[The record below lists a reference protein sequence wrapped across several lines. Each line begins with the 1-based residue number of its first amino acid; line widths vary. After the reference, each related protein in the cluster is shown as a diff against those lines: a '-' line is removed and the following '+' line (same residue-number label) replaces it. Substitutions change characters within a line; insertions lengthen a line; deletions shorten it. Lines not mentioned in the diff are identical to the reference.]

1 MRNATGLCCPLG
13 SSFNGA
19 TGLNPWRSFKT
30 GCWTCKAGMLQWG
43 HGVEPVE
50 MRKYPDKYE
59 VQFPLQWGH
68 GVEPVEMRKYP
79 DKSEVQFPLQW
90 GHGVEPVE
98 IVVIS
103 L

>member
-1 MRNATGLCCPLG
+1 MEMRNATGLCCPLG

-50 MRKYPDKYE
+50 MIHLHSGGAGD
-59 VQFPLQWGH
+59 
-68 GVEPVEMRKYP
+68 
-79 DKSEVQFPLQW
+79 DTLQW